1 MKGCGLTAISVAV
14 ALGVPVAASADDA
27 AAGSDRLGCVIRL
40 SESDARGAAGATAD
54 CRWALPYTRV
64 AAIVHDQEKIDAVL
78 SSVADSSVLPDGRV
92 LQVHSLG
99 FGTADRQVTLD
110 FQIRELPKAGIR
122 LDFRRAAS
130 QEPLGRG
137 RVAIAVD
144 EGFWQV
150 RSDGPDHTQL
160 RYRVRYDPGGR
171 LEPWL
176 LRRFLRS
183 GVTRSLEE
191 VRRAAERP
199 ALAAANGEA
208 R

>member
-1 MKGCGLTAISVAV
+1 MRRGDLAAIFVLVLA
-14 ALGVPVAASADDA
+14 AAPASADDA
-27 AAGSDRLGCVIRL
+27 TAGDDPHPLGCVIRR
-40 SESDARGAAGATAD
+40 SEPDARGVSGATAA
-54 CRWALPYTRV
+54 CRWAVPYPRV
-64 AAIVHDQEKIDAVL
+64 AAIVHDQDAIDAVL
-78 SSVADSSVLPDGRV
+78 STVTESSVLPDGRV

-110 FQIRELPKAGIR
+110 LQLRELPEAGIR
-122 LDFRRAAS
+122 MDFRRAGR

-150 RSDGPDHTQL
+150 SPDGPDHTQL

-191 VRRAAERP
+191 VRRAAEHRT
-199 ALAAANGEA
+199 LASAPDGN